1 MIETRNPPSR
11 NVVCLAISRL
21 PYLACHTSSQPQRA
35 RYHLS
40 YALFV
45 LLRWV
50 IQWDTLCQ
58 IVVFTNSTA
67 YFAED
72 VFPLGPLSSHL
83 FLLFVLAVRRDDAV
97 HPLKE

>member
-1 MIETRNPPSR
+1 
-11 NVVCLAISRL
+11 L
-21 PYLACHTSSQPQRA
+21 PYLAAAPARSLSSV
-35 RYHLS
+35 

-72 VFPLGPLSSHL
+72 VFPLGPRSSH
-83 FLLFVLAVRRDDAV
+83 LFVLAVRRDDAV

>member
-1 MIETRNPPSR
+1 M
-11 NVVCLAISRL
+11 L
-21 PYLACHTSSQPQRA
+21 SSV
-35 RYHLS
+35 

-50 IQWDTLCQ
+50 IQWDTLCE

-72 VFPLGPLSSHL
+72 VFPLGPRSSHV
-83 FLLFVLAVRRDDAV
+83 FVLVALAVRRDDAV
-97 HPLKE
+97 PPLKE